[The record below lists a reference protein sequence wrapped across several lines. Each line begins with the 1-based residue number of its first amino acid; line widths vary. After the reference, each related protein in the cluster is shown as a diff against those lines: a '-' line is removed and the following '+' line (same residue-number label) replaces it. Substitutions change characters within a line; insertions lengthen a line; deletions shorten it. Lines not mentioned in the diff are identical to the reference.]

1 MTGRCALARP
11 RGAVVCLHAMPQTR
25 EPIWVKPLLVV
36 DVKFDGWT
44 KDKIMRAPI
53 FLRVRDDKKPQ
64 ECTLE
69 KPKHVEELSN
79 VKPQNSNELSVA
91 SSISSSISS
100 ISPSRSTSQLLNSG
114 TPSSVTANS
123 MKYSFSNLDKVFWP
137 KSRYHHEITKGD
149 LIEYYDK
156 ISGYLLPLIKDR
168 PLSLSR
174 YPDGINS
181 KHFYQKNWNM
191 EKPDFVDSVKLYSE
205 SAMKLTNYL
214 ICNNKETLLWLANLG
229 CIELHPWYSRVV
241 DYDACLKNS
250 TALDEEK
257 CGLNHPDFI
266 VFDLDPYIY
275 SGLETSTNE
284 EPEYNRTAFIK
295 TVEVALLLKSEIFDK
310 LKIKSYVK
318 TSGKTGIHIFVPIS
332 SNYTYHQ
339 ARSFA
344 EIIGRTLMNKRPDM
358 ITMDWDTSK
367 RRGKIF
373 FDYNQNAKGKT
384 LSSVFSSR
392 PTASATISMPLE
404 WNVIDQILPTDF
416 TILNVP
422 DKMPEK
428 REIRNSLSCWSNI
441 LESRNDLA
449 KVLERV

>member
-1 MTGRCALARP
+1 
-11 RGAVVCLHAMPQTR
+11 
-25 EPIWVKPLLVV
+25 
-36 DVKFDGWT
+36 
-44 KDKIMRAPI
+44 
-53 FLRVRDDKKPQ
+53 
-64 ECTLE
+64 
-69 KPKHVEELSN
+69 
-79 VKPQNSNELSVA
+79 
-91 SSISSSISS
+91 
-100 ISPSRSTSQLLNSG
+100 
-114 TPSSVTANS
+114 
-123 MKYSFSNLDKVFWP
+123 MKYNFSNLDKVFWP

-156 ISGYLLPLIKDR
+156 ISGYLLPLLKDR

-181 KHFYQKNWNM
+181 KHFYQKNWNK

-205 SAMKLTNYL
+205 SSMRLTNYL

-241 DYDACLKNS
+241 DYEACLKNS

-275 SGLETSTNE
+275 SGKETSTDE

-332 SNYTYHQ
+332 FELHIS
-339 ARSFA
+339 
-344 EIIGRTLMNKRPDM
+344 P
-358 ITMDWDTSK
+358 
-367 RRGKIF
+367 GK
-373 FDYNQNAKGKT
+373 K
-384 LSSVFSSR
+384 L
-392 PTASATISMPLE
+392 
-404 WNVIDQILPTDF
+404 
-416 TILNVP
+416 
-422 DKMPEK
+422 
-428 REIRNSLSCWSNI
+428 C
-441 LESRNDLA
+441 
-449 KVLERV
+449 